1 MYHRVKAESSL
12 FSAFFR
18 LTYGVICGRGV
29 IRRGDSEKNADRE
42 QNLITREAY
51 SFLSFFVFYA
61 NPMSSHNI
69 PYSIRKCIIRY
80 TMQRNMDYAIGLS
93 CIYVYMF
100 PYLCTSSGCNR
111 YFFHT
116 LHSFI
121 IVF

>member
-61 NPMSSHNI
+61 NTVYANVQYYTQCKDIGVVPLFYHVHLLSHIGSFNEYSWPSS
-69 PYSIRKCIIRY
+69 RV
-80 TMQRNMDYAIGLS
+80 LS
-93 CIYVYMF
+93 F
-100 PYLCTSSGCNR
+100 SSL
-111 YFFHT
+111 F
-116 LHSFI
+116 
-121 IVF
+121 